1 MHLARKSIMMNLTT
15 GQSRTTTTSRVQQA
29 DQRCNKSKVTYA
41 SIAKK
46 QRTRLGHEWDL
57 SGAHRSNSV
66 SNVSLRTSVTTE
78 CTRKS
83 RPTQRLYALRFW
95 CVLVNQKATVGVQI
109 ETSSTQDTP
118 KQKTNINDDQQTTRP
133 HDNFSGA
140 SDTIS
145 ESHRRY

>member
-1 MHLARKSIMMNLTT
+1 MQLVRKSVKMNLTT
-15 GQSRTTTTSRVQQA
+15 EQSRTSTTSRVQQG
-29 DQRCNKSKVTYA
+29 DQRRNKSKVMYA
-41 SIAKK
+41 NIAKQ
-46 QRTRLGHEWDL
+46 QRTPLGHEWDL

-95 CVLVNQKATVGVQI
+95 CVLMNQKATAGVQI

-118 KQKTNINDDQQTTRP
+118 KQETNINNDQQTTMP
-133 HDNFSGA
+133 QDNFSRA

-145 ESHRRY
+145 ESQRRY